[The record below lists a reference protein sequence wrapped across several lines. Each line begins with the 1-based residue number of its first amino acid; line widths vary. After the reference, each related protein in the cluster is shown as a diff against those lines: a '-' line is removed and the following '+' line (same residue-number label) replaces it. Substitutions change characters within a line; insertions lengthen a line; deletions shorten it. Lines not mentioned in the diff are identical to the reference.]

1 MKKLLAFIMICIFCS
16 STISTIAPK
25 ARASVSET
33 PLQVAEKAA
42 MWTISQAIYE
52 NGGYKWLDYLQGPYY
67 SSTVPFGSAGFG
79 TFYLE
84 LYEKTGNSAYLDY
97 AKGAAQ
103 WIISQ
108 AVSDSGGYK
117 WPHPDDD
124 IHNPGW
130 WLSPMVS
137 GIGDFLLRMYQATDN
152 ATYLNYATGA
162 AQWLMAMAYWGEPG
176 CFIPYNPPN
185 PYGTQALHGI
195 GPGREAYTIT
205 FLLHMYEETGDSA
218 YLPYVQGMATWLIQ
232 GPDKITESDGYTWI
246 HNRPYGSSLSIEGTA
261 RIALFFYEIHQA
273 LGNAEYLQYANGA
286 MNWLLDRASQ
296 SGDQT
301 KWLDPY
307 HGYYRVLP
315 FSDMGG
321 VEGFWGMPE
330 PNEFLARV
338 YDITKNS
345 TYLDY

>member
-1 MKKLLAFIMICIFCS
+1 
-16 STISTIAPK
+16 
-25 ARASVSET
+25 
-33 PLQVAEKAA
+33 
-42 MWTISQAIYE
+42 
-52 NGGYKWLDYLQGPYY
+52 
-67 SSTVPFGSAGFG
+67 
-79 TFYLE
+79 
-84 LYEKTGNSAYLDY
+84 
-97 AKGAAQ
+97 
-103 WIISQ
+103 
-108 AVSDSGGYK
+108 
-117 WPHPDDD
+117 
-124 IHNPGW
+124 
-130 WLSPMVS
+130 
-137 GIGDFLLRMYQATDN
+137 
-152 ATYLNYATGA
+152 
-162 AQWLMAMAYWGEPG
+162 
-176 CFIPYNPPN
+176 
-185 PYGTQALHGI
+185 
-195 GPGREAYTIT
+195 
-205 FLLHMYEETGDSA
+205 MYEETGDSA